1 MFEKSEWIWLNTESI
16 ADEYADFIDTFV
28 SGEKT
33 LLRISCDSN
42 YTAYVNGRLAAFGQY
57 ADYPDYKIYDEVDI
71 SEFTVEGE
79 NLLAVRV
86 WYYGENTQT
95 YIKGEA
101 GLFYETVTDG
111 NISSFSG
118 SHVLSRRSRDYISG
132 VRHLISGQLGFS
144 YHCDIKAQSNWHL
157 PGGERNGFA
166 PSRIVSGITKE
177 MNVRPIEKLLLK
189 DRSRSEIV
197 TQGVFEYPE
206 TLVNTQTDMQH
217 AFLSFRFP
225 HEIGS
230 GAVDFSRPFVF
241 KAGENENIYFI
252 VDLGAET
259 SGFLDFDIT
268 VSDECDMEVGY
279 GEHLKDGRCRT
290 SIRDFTADFKLKA
303 GRNVF
308 LNTFRRFGC
317 RYIQFFIH
325 CREATVTYAGLRPT
339 VYPVTAKKPACSGL
353 LRNTVYEVCENTLL
367 QCMHEHY
374 EDCPW
379 REQALYTMD
388 SRNQML
394 CGYYCFGEYKFPRA
408 ALKLIS
414 KGLRDDGI
422 LSLCYPAGLDF
433 PIPSFSLMYFIQMK
447 EYIDYSKDTTL
458 AVECFDVLET
468 LMDTFLKKIT
478 RSGLCENFYGKD
490 ENGNY
495 PYWNF
500 YEWSE
505 TMSGA
510 FASRDRA
517 LEAPLNAD
525 LSLALQSFSA
535 ICSYIGKDDD
545 ALKYKKAARRLNKA
559 IAKYFYN
566 EKTKLFASFDNRV
579 QNVYSVLTN
588 SLCLLCGAAD
598 GLDISVILEILSHNG
613 GDIPGIRIIPN
624 TLSMNSFRFDA
635 LLKYNR
641 KKYAKVILDEIDRD
655 YLYMLRN
662 GATSFWETIVGDYDF
677 GYAGSLCHGWSALP
691 IYYYEILNG

>member
-1 MFEKSEWIWLNTESI
+1 MFEKSKWIWLSTDSI
-16 ADEYADFIDTFV
+16 ADEYADFINTFDAT
-28 SGEKT
+28 GKA
-33 LLRISCDSN
+33 LLRISSDSN
-42 YTAYVNGRLAAFGQY
+42 YTVYINGRLAAFGQY
-57 ADYPDYKIYDEVDI
+57 ADYPDYKIYDEIDI
-71 SEFTVEGE
+71 SDFTTDGE
-79 NLLAVRV
+79 NLIAVRV

-95 YIKGEA
+95 YVKGEA
-101 GLFYETVTDG
+101 GLIYEIISGGKTV
-111 NISSFSG
+111 SFSDT
-118 SHVLSRRSRDYISG
+118 HVLSRRSRDYISG
-132 VRHLISGQLGFS
+132 VRHMISGQLGFS
-144 YHCDIKAQSNWHL
+144 YHCDLKGQSDWYL
-157 PGGERNGFA
+157 PNGERDGFL
-166 PSRIVSGITKE
+166 PSRVVSGISKDL
-177 MNVRPIEKLLLK
+177 NIRPIEKLILK
-189 DRSRSEIV
+189 NRSFSNIV
-197 TQGVFEYPE
+197 MQGVFEYPE
-206 TLVNTQTDMQH
+206 TRTNTQTDMQR
-217 AFLSFRFP
+217 AYTSFRFP

-230 GAVDFSRPFVF
+230 GATDFTAPFTF
-241 KAGENENIYFI
+241 KADKGENIFFI

-259 SGFLDFDIT
+259 AGFLDFDIT
-268 VSDECDMEVGY
+268 VPCECDMEVGY

-303 GRNVF
+303 GKNVF

-325 CREATVTYAGLRPT
+325 SNEATVSYAGLRPT
-339 VYPVTAKKPACSGL
+339 VYPVTPKKPECSNI
-353 LRNTVYEVCENTLL
+353 LRSTLYEVCENTLL

-394 CGYYCFGEYKFPRA
+394 CGYYCFGEYRFPRA

-414 KGLRDDGI
+414 KGLRPDGI

-433 PIPSFSLMYFIQMK
+433 PIPSFSLMYFIQMR

-458 AVECFDVLET
+458 ASECFSVLER
-468 LMDTFLKKIT
+468 LMSTFLNKINPE
-478 RSGLCENFYGKD
+478 GLCENFYGKD

-500 YEWSE
+500 YEWSD

-510 FASRDRA
+510 FGSKELS

-525 LSLALQSFSA
+525 LSLALQSFSL
-535 ICSYIGKDDD
+535 ICSYLNKPED
-545 ALKYKKAARRLNKA
+545 AEKYKKAADRLNKA
-559 IAKYFYN
+559 VAKKFYC
-566 EKTKLFASFDNRV
+566 EKTKLFASFDNRCKD
-579 QNVYSVLTN
+579 VYSVLTN

-598 GLDISVILEILSHNG
+598 GLDISVILDILAHNG
-613 GDIPGIRIIPN
+613 GNIPGIKIVPN

-635 LLKYNR
+635 LLKTDR
-641 KKYAKVILDEIDRD
+641 EKYSKIILDEIDRD